1 MLVPKSFYSFGG
13 LILIFFFFFFLVG
26 WWGGGVGMETQ
37 NFNKIAMLN
46 KKDTDVSKLR
56 MEKI

>member
-1 MLVPKSFYSFGG
+1 
-13 LILIFFFFFFLVG
+13 LVG